1 MTRIRISECRVRNER
16 VAFGFGGSLHNPS
29 GPEALLGRRPNS
41 AIPQLKKGG
50 GKNMKRFLS
59 YLLLLTFISLPCS
72 ALGQEKE
79 AIVHEAWFVHME
91 SAGGWVAVDKGF
103 YGKIK
108 VKEVQGGPG
117 ISPIQKVVSAV
128 RAGNIALGNDY
139 PENIIR
145 AREKEGID
153 LVALSVD
160 FQTSAMRII
169 SWKPI
174 KSAKDIKGNF
184 GIWIGYDA
192 KAKCAV
198 GKGWEK
204 QFTIQNQGGDIKPW
218 LAGTWPIASAMAYNE
233 LITAQRE
240 TKKMGKTFY
249 TIDYKDLGIDWMG
262 NVLFT
267 TEEMIKKYPDVVQ
280 AVVTGRYKGFL
291 WALENPK
298 ETFEFLKKINE
309 GLDFS
314 HEMDAVAPMKAL
326 MITLDTRKNGL
337 GYILP
342 KKWESVAK
350 DMFKAG
356 LLDKMPDVKKVYT
369 EKFASNVMPK

>member
-1 MTRIRISECRVRNER
+1 MKRC
-16 VAFGFGGSLHNPS
+16 
-29 GPEALLGRRPNS
+29 LLCFVLLMVIGLQQS
-41 AIPQLKKGG
+41 AI
-50 GKNMKRFLS
+50 
-59 YLLLLTFISLPCS
+59 C
-72 ALGQEKE
+72 QEKE
-79 AIVHEAWFVHME
+79 AIVHEAWGIHME

-103 YGKIK
+103 YGKVK
-108 VKEVQGGPG
+108 VREVQGGPS
-117 ISPIQKVVSAV
+117 ISPIEKVVAAV
-128 RAGNIALGNDY
+128 RAGNIAFGIDY

-153 LVALSVD
+153 LVAVSVD

-174 KSAKDIKGNF
+174 KFVKDIKGDF

-204 QFTIQNQGGDIKPW
+204 QFTIQNQGEDIKPW
-218 LAGTWPIASAMAYNE
+218 LVGNWPLASAMTYDE

-249 TIDYKDLGIDWMG
+249 TTDYKDLGIDWMD

-267 TEEMIKKYPDVVQ
+267 TEETVKKHSDVVQ
-280 AVVTGRYKGFL
+280 AVVTGRYKGFK
-291 WALENPK
+291 WAFENPK
-298 ETFEFLKKINE
+298 ETFEILKKFNE
-309 GLDFS
+309 DLGFA
-314 HEMDAVAPMKAL
+314 HEMDAVAPLKAL
-326 MITLDTRKNGL
+326 MITPDTKKQGF
-337 GYILP
+337 GYINP
-342 KKWESVAK
+342 KKWENVAR

-356 LLDKMPDVKKVYT
+356 LLEKMPDVKKVYT
-369 EKFASNVMPK
+369 DKFPSGVMPK

>member
-1 MTRIRISECRVRNER
+1 
-16 VAFGFGGSLHNPS
+16 
-29 GPEALLGRRPNS
+29 
-41 AIPQLKKGG
+41 
-50 GKNMKRFLS
+50 MKRFGF
-59 YLLLLTFISLPCS
+59 LLVLILILLPWLV
-72 ALGQEKE
+72 AAQE
-79 AIVHEAWFVHME
+79 AMVHEAWLIHME

-117 ISPIQKVVSAV
+117 ISPIQKVVAAV
-128 RAGNIALGNDY
+128 RAGYIAFGNDY
-139 PENIIR
+139 PEHIIR
-145 AREKEGID
+145 AREKEGMD
-153 LVALSVD
+153 LVAVSVD

-169 SWKPI
+169 SWIPI
-174 KSAKDIKGNF
+174 KSAKDIKGDF
-184 GIWIGYDA
+184 GIWNGYDA

-218 LAGTWPIASAMAYNE
+218 LMGTWPLASAMTYNE

-249 TIDYKDLGIDWMG
+249 TIDYKDLGIDWMD

-267 TEEMIKKYPDVVQ
+267 TEEIIKKYPEVVQ
-280 AVVTGRYKGFL
+280 AIVTGRYKGFL

-298 ETFEFLKKINE
+298 ETFEILKKINE
-309 GLDFS
+309 GLDFA

-326 MITLDTRKNGL
+326 MITADTKKYGL
-337 GYILP
+337 GYINSR
-342 KKWESVAK
+342 KWENVAK

-356 LLDKMPDVKKVYT
+356 LLEKMPDVKKVYT
-369 EKFASNVMPK
+369 EKFPSGVMPK

>member
-1 MTRIRISECRVRNER
+1 MKK
-16 VAFGFGGSLHNPS
+16 
-29 GPEALLGRRPNS
+29 LLFY
-41 AIPQLKKGG
+41 AMLV
-50 GKNMKRFLS
+50 M
-59 YLLLLTFISLPCS
+59 FIGLPCYAS
-72 ALGQEKE
+72 AQEKE
-79 AIVHEAWFVHME
+79 VLVHEAWFVHME
-91 SAGGWVAVDKGF
+91 SAGGWVAMDKAF
-103 YGKIK
+103 YGKVK
-108 VKEVQGGPG
+108 VKEIQGGPG
-117 ISPIQKVVSAV
+117 ISPIQKVVAAV
-128 RAGNIALGNDY
+128 RGGNIAFGNDY

-153 LVALSVD
+153 LVALGVD

-174 KSAKDIKGNF
+174 RSAKDIKGDM

-204 QFTIQNQGGDIKPW
+204 QLSIQNQGGDIKPW
-218 LAGTWPIASAMAYNE
+218 LAETWPIASAMTYNE
-233 LITAQRE
+233 LISAQRE
-240 TKKMGKTFY
+240 MKKMGKMFY
-249 TIDYKDLGIDWMG
+249 TVDYKDLGIDWMD

-267 TEEMIKKYPDVVQ
+267 TEEIIKKYPEVVQ
-280 AVVTGRYKGFL
+280 AVVTGRYKGFQ

-298 ETFEFLKKINE
+298 ETFELLKKINE
-309 GLDFS
+309 GLDVA

-326 MITLDTRKNGL
+326 MISQYTKKNGL

-342 KKWESVAK
+342 KKWENVAR

-356 LLDKMPDVKKVYT
+356 LLDKMPDVKKVYS
-369 EKFASNVMPK
+369 EKFPSGVMPK

>member
-1 MTRIRISECRVRNER
+1 MRRGWMGLVLAVC
-16 VAFGFGGSLHNPS
+16 VASPF
-29 GPEALLGRRPNS
+29 S
-41 AIPQLKKGG
+41 A
-50 GKNMKRFLS
+50 M
-59 YLLLLTFISLPCS
+59 
-72 ALGQEKE
+72 AQEVM
-79 AIVHEAWFVHME
+79 VHEAWFVHME

-103 YGKIK
+103 YGKMN

-128 RAGNIALGNDY
+128 RAGNIAFGNDY
-139 PENIIR
+139 PENILR

-153 LVALSVD
+153 LVAVSVD

-174 KSAKDIKGNF
+174 KSAKDIQGNF

-218 LAGTWPIASAMAYNE
+218 LVGQWPLASAMTYNE

-249 TIDYKDLGIDWMG
+249 TTDYKDLGIDWMD

-267 TEEMIKKYPDVVQ
+267 TEEILKKHPETVQ
-280 AVVTGRYKGFL
+280 AVVAGRYKGFQ

-298 ETFEFLKKINE
+298 ETFQILKKINE
-309 GLDFS
+309 GLDLA
-314 HEMDAVAPMKAL
+314 HEMDAVDPMKAL
-326 MITLDTRKNGL
+326 MITAGTRKNGL
-337 GYILP
+337 GYIQP
-342 KKWESVAK
+342 KKWENIAK

-356 LLDKMPDVKKVYT
+356 LVDKMPDVKKAYT
-369 EKFASNVMPK
+369 ERFPSGVMSK

>member
-1 MTRIRISECRVRNER
+1 MKKLWIYLMVI
-16 VAFGFGGSLHNPS
+16 GFIGLP
-29 GPEALLGRRPNS
+29 LS
-41 AIPQLKKGG
+41 AIAQ
-50 GKNMKRFLS
+50 
-59 YLLLLTFISLPCS
+59 
-72 ALGQEKE
+72 E

-103 YGKIK
+103 YGKVK

-117 ISPIQKVVSAV
+117 ISPIQKVVAAV
-128 RAGNIALGNDY
+128 RAGNIAFGNDY

-145 AREKEGID
+145 AREKEGIG
-153 LVALSVD
+153 LVAVSVD

-218 LAGTWPIASAMAYNE
+218 LVGNWPLASAMTYNE

-249 TIDYKDLGIDWMG
+249 TIGYKDLGIDWMD

-267 TEEMIKKYPDVVQ
+267 TEEIIKKHPDVVQ
-280 AVVTGRYKGFL
+280 AVVTGRYKGFQ

-298 ETFEFLKKINE
+298 ETFEILKKTNE

-314 HEMDAVAPMKAL
+314 HETDAVAPMKSL
-326 MITLDTRKNGL
+326 MITLDTKKFGL

-342 KKWESVAK
+342 KKWKNVAK
-350 DMFKAG
+350 DIFKAG
-356 LLDKMPDVKKVYT
+356 LLDKMPDVKKIYS
-369 EKFASNVMPK
+369 EKFPSNVMPK

>member
-1 MTRIRISECRVRNER
+1 
-16 VAFGFGGSLHNPS
+16 
-29 GPEALLGRRPNS
+29 
-41 AIPQLKKGG
+41 
-50 GKNMKRFLS
+50 MKRLFACFALAT
-59 YLLLLTFISLPCS
+59 LISLPCP
-72 ALGQEKE
+72 AIAQEKE
-79 AIVHEAWFVHME
+79 TIVHEAWFVHME
-91 SAGGWVAVDKGF
+91 SAGGWVAMDKEF
-103 YGKIK
+103 YGKVK

-117 ISPIQKVVSAV
+117 ISPIQKVVAAV
-128 RAGNIALGNDY
+128 RGGNIAFGNDY

-145 AREKEGID
+145 AREREGID
-153 LVALSVD
+153 LVAVSVD

-174 KSAKDIKGNF
+174 KSAKEIKGDF

-204 QFTIQNQGGDIKPW
+204 QFTVQNQGGDIKPW
-218 LAGTWPIASAMAYNE
+218 LAGTWPIASAMTYNE

-240 TKKMGKTFY
+240 VKKMEKTFY
-249 TIDYKDLGIDWMG
+249 TTDYRDLGIDWMD

-267 TEEMIKKYPDVVQ
+267 TDDIVKKYPDIVQ
-280 AVVTGRYKGFL
+280 AVVTGRYKGFE
-291 WALENPK
+291 WALGNPK
-298 ETFEFLKKINE
+298 EAFEILKKINE
-309 GLDFS
+309 GLDVA

-326 MITLDTRKNGL
+326 MITPDTKKNGF

-342 KKWESVAK
+342 KKWENVAR

-356 LLDKMPDVKKVYT
+356 LLEKMPDVKKVYT
-369 EKFASNVMPK
+369 ERFPSGVMPK

>member
-1 MTRIRISECRVRNER
+1 MRPALKRKEERI
-16 VAFGFGGSLHNPS
+16 
-29 GPEALLGRRPNS
+29 
-41 AIPQLKKGG
+41 
-50 GKNMKRFLS
+50 NMKRFLS
-59 YLLLLTFISLPCS
+59 YFVLLTLISIPCYAIS
-72 ALGQEKE
+72 QEKE

-91 SAGGWVAVDKGF
+91 SAGGWVAMDKNF
-103 YGKIK
+103 YGKVK

-117 ISPIQKVVSAV
+117 ISPIQKVVAAV
-128 RAGNIALGNDY
+128 RAGNIAFGNDY

-174 KSAKDIKGNF
+174 KSAKEIKGDF

-218 LAGTWPIASAMAYNE
+218 LAGTWPLASAMTYNE

-249 TIDYKDLGIDWMG
+249 TTDYKDLGIDWMD

-267 TEEMIKKYPDVVQ
+267 SEEIIQKHPDVVQ

-298 ETFEFLKKINE
+298 ETLEILKKINE
-309 GLDFS
+309 GLDFP

-326 MITLDTRKNGL
+326 MITSDTKKNGL
-337 GYILP
+337 GYVLP
-342 KKWESVAK
+342 MKWEKVVM

-356 LLDKMPDVKKVYT
+356 LLEKMANVKKVYA
-369 EKFASNVMPK
+369 EKFRSNVIPK

>member
-1 MTRIRISECRVRNER
+1 MRYALCALRSKRKEERI
-16 VAFGFGGSLHNPS
+16 
-29 GPEALLGRRPNS
+29 
-41 AIPQLKKGG
+41 
-50 GKNMKRFLS
+50 NMKRLFS
-59 YLLLLTFISLPCS
+59 YLMWVMLISLPCH
-72 ALGQEKE
+72 AIGQEKE

-91 SAGGWVAVDKGF
+91 SAGGWVAMDKAF
-103 YGKIK
+103 YGKVK

-117 ISPIQKVVSAV
+117 ISPIQKVVAAV
-128 RAGNIALGNDY
+128 RAGNIAFGNDY

-145 AREKEGID
+145 ARDKEGID

-174 KSAKDIKGNF
+174 KSAKDIKGDM

-218 LAGTWPIASAMAYNE
+218 LAGAWPIASAMTYNE

-240 TKKMGKTFY
+240 MKKMGKTFY
-249 TIDYKDLGIDWMG
+249 TVDYKDLGIDWMD

-267 TEEMIKKYPDVVQ
+267 TEEIIKKYPDVVQ
-280 AVVTGRYKGFL
+280 AVVTGRYKGFQ
-291 WALENPK
+291 WALGNPK
-298 ETFEFLKKINE
+298 ETFEILKKINE
-309 GLDFS
+309 GLDVA

-326 MITLDTRKNGL
+326 MITPDTKKNGL
-337 GYILP
+337 GTLLP
-342 KKWESVAK
+342 KKWENVAR

-356 LLDKMPDVKKVYT
+356 LLEKMPEVKKFYT
-369 EKFASNVMPK
+369 EKFASGVMPK

>member
-1 MTRIRISECRVRNER
+1 MKKLLCCFVLFA
-16 VAFGFGGSLHNPS
+16 VAGLP
-29 GPEALLGRRPNS
+29 LY
-41 AIPQLKKGG
+41 AI
-50 GKNMKRFLS
+50 
-59 YLLLLTFISLPCS
+59 
-72 ALGQEKE
+72 GQEKE
-79 AIVHEAWFVHME
+79 VIVHEAWFVHME
-91 SAGGWVAVDKGF
+91 SAGGWVAADKGF
-103 YGKIK
+103 YGKTK
-108 VKEVQGGPG
+108 VKEIQGGPG
-117 ISPIQKVVSAV
+117 ISPIQKVVAAV
-128 RAGNIALGNDY
+128 RAGNIAFGNDY

-145 AREKEGID
+145 AREKEGIE
-153 LVALSVD
+153 LVAVSVD

-174 KSAKDIKGNF
+174 KSAKDIKGDF
-184 GIWIGYDA
+184 GIWIGYDS

-218 LAGTWPIASAMAYNE
+218 LVGNWPLASAMTYNE

-249 TIDYKDLGIDWMG
+249 TTDYKDLGIDWMD

-267 TEEMIKKYPDVVQ
+267 TEEVIKKYPEVVQ
-280 AVVTGRYKGFL
+280 AVVMGRYKGFQ

-298 ETFEFLKKINE
+298 ETLDILKKINE
-309 GLDFS
+309 GLDVS

-326 MITLDTRKNGL
+326 MLTPDTKKNGL
-337 GYILP
+337 GYIQS
-342 KKWESVAK
+342 KKWENVAK

-356 LLDKMPDVKKVYT
+356 LLDKMADVKKVYT
-369 EKFASNVMPK
+369 DKFPSGVMPK